1 MLENLELAIRAAYK
15 AGIEIIDVY
24 STSFQV
30 ELKSD
35 KTPLTEADKRAHRVI
50 ADELKSTD
58 LPVLSEEGRDIRFEE
73 RSNWNRFWMVD
84 PLDGTKEFIK
94 RNGEFTVNIALIEN
108 QEPVMGVIYVPVTQT
123 LYFGLEGKGAFKI
136 NKFNAALGSI
146 EDWIAEARP
155 LPIREGER
163 PFTAVGSRSHPSK
176 ETTEFL
182 NDLTK
187 KHGQLNLVSMGSS
200 LKICLVAEGAADI
213 YPRFAP
219 TMEWDTAAGHGIAI
233 AAGKDIIDYRTGKR
247 MKYNKEDLLNNWF
260 IVR

>member
-1 MLENLELAIRAAYK
+1 MLDNLELAIVAAYK

-24 STSFQV
+24 STSFDV

-35 KTPLTEADKRAHRVI
+35 KTPLTEADTRAHKTI
-50 ADELKSTD
+50 AGELKKSG
-58 LPVLSEEGRDIRFEE
+58 LPILSEEGRDIPYKE
-73 RSNWNRFWMVD
+73 RKNWNKFWMVD

-108 QEPVMGVIYVPVTQT
+108 GEPVMGVIYVPVMQT
-123 LYFGLEGKGAFKI
+123 LYFGTQTTGAHKI
-136 NKFNAALGSI
+136 DTFNGALGDINVWLKVSR
-146 EDWIAEARP
+146 E
-155 LPIREGER
+155 LPIEEKGR
-163 PFTAVGSRSHPSK
+163 PFTAVGSRSHPSP

-182 NDLTK
+182 NELTRE
-187 KHGQLNLVSMGSS
+187 HGQLNLVSMGSS

-219 TMEWDTAAGHGIAI
+219 TMEWDTAAGHGIAL
-233 AAGKDIIDYRTGKR
+233 AAGKDIIDHRTGSR
-247 MKYNKEDLLNNWF
+247 MKYNKENLLNNWF